1 MGPPQA
7 VATHYKTPEAR
18 TQGLRGSREGRARP
32 TVGVHRS
39 RTQRIMAKPTPELI
53 DLLRRTAARLE
64 GGASYQWGHL
74 GSCNCGHLAQEVTS
88 LSADE
93 LMRRAKGYAAEWN
106 ELVVDTCR
114 DSGLPF
120 EWVIDQLMSRGLER
134 EDLAKL
140 EYLSDR
146 RVLARIPLE
155 RRRMIQRQNRD
166 DVVLYLRAWAGLLV
180 ADRDARELATPM
192 AAAELN

>member
-1 MGPPQA
+1 
-7 VATHYKTPEAR
+7 
-18 TQGLRGSREGRARP
+18 
-32 TVGVHRS
+32 
-39 RTQRIMAKPTPELI
+39 MAKSNLQLI
-53 DLLRRTAARLE
+53 DLLRRTASRLE
-64 GGASYQWGHL
+64 GGAPYQWGHL
-74 GSCNCGHLAQEVTS
+74 GACNCGHLAQEVTA

-93 LMRRAKGYAAEWN
+93 LMRRAKGHAAEWN

-120 EWVIDQLMSRGLER
+120 EWVIDQLMARGLER

-155 RRRMIQRQNRD
+155 RRRVMQRQNRE
-166 DVVLYLRAWAGLLV
+166 DVVLYMRAWAELLE
-180 ADRDARELATPM
+180 ADREARQRATPM
-192 AAAELN
+192 SATVLSNSLSVN

>member
-1 MGPPQA
+1 
-7 VATHYKTPEAR
+7 
-18 TQGLRGSREGRARP
+18 
-32 TVGVHRS
+32 
-39 RTQRIMAKPTPELI
+39 MAKPNLELI
-53 DLLRRTAARLE
+53 DLLRRTATRLE
-64 GGASYQWGHL
+64 GGVPYQWGHL
-74 GSCNCGHLAQEVTS
+74 GSCNCGHLAQEVTA

-93 LMRRAKGYAAEWN
+93 LMRRAKGHAAEWN

-120 EWVIDQLMSRGLER
+120 EWVIDQLMARGLER

-155 RRRMIQRQNRD
+155 RRRVMQRQNRE
-166 DVVLYLRAWAGLLV
+166 DVVLYLRSWADLLE
-180 ADRDARELATPM
+180 ADRDARERAMPQRDPLI
-192 AAAELN
+192 LRN